1 LVVAVEAVAAI
12 KVVVAEPAAYYTIQ
26 TTEFL
31 LIHTYQCLLVKVDLE
46 LVPEVKILDQLTEPR
61 LVKMDIHLDLQN

>member
-1 LVVAVEAVAAI
+1 LVEAVAVVAAI
-12 KVVVAEPAAYYTIQ
+12 KVVVAVLAAYYTIQ

-46 LVPEVKILDQLTEPR
+46 LAPEVKVLDQLTEPR
-61 LVKMDIHLDLQN
+61 LVKMDIHPDLQS